1 MSKFFVHIEIIMALK
16 NAERREVVKKFK
28 KIRQQSSK
36 LMHLL
41 K

>member
-16 NAERREVVKKFK
+16 NAEREVAKNSK

-36 LMHLL
+36 LIHLL